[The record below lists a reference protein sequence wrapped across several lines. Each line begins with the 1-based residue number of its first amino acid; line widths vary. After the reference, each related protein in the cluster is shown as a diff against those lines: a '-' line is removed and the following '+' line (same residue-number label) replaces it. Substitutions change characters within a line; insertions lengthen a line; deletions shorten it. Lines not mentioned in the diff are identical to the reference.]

1 MHARP
6 PHLQD
11 VLADVRR
18 GRVAYICLTREQ
30 KKALRDP
37 EARIALDVLR
47 HLLGARPMTPERSPL
62 TEQTFQAVAR
72 RLGYVVARS
81 AAGAWCV
88 ACPLRAWSCAVA
100 ITGSRTAT
108 PPPAPASVSP
118 STSLATGCAL
128 PALIS
133 ESVLSAGT
141 RLSRPM
147 FARAGGRFPS
157 SGLSRASSVGDTA
170 LVGAADEVTR

>member
-47 HLLGARPMTPERSPL
+47 HLLGARPMTPEHSPL

-72 RLGYVVARS
+72 RLGYVVGQKRCRRMVRRLS
-81 AAGAWCV
+81 TSGV
-88 ACPLRAWSCAVA
+88 VCAVA

-118 STSLATGCAL
+118 STSSASGCAL
-128 PALIS
+128 PALS
-133 ESVLSAGT
+133 EG
-141 RLSRPM
+141 
-147 FARAGGRFPS
+147 RACCCPKRGP
-157 SGLSRASSVGDTA
+157 
-170 LVGAADEVTR
+170 

>member
-47 HLLGARPMTPERSPL
+47 HLLG
-62 TEQTFQAVAR
+62 
-72 RLGYVVARS
+72 
-81 AAGAWCV
+81 
-88 ACPLRAWSCAVA
+88 PLRAWSCAVA